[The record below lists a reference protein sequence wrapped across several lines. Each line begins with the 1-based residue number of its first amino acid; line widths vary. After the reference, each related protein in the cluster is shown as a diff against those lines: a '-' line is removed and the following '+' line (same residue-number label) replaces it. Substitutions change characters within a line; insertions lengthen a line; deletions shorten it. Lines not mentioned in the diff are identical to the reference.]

1 LFSSVIKSKAEIA
14 KAESRELT
22 THAAERRAKS
32 GDRRLILK
40 IAKQKAESGNG
51 KNKAE
56 TLKTEMLKRRNL
68 FDTNHTN

>member
-1 LFSSVIKSKAEIA
+1 MPHISKNR
-14 KAESRELT
+14 KNRTLT

-32 GDRRLILK
+32 GDMRFILK

-56 TLKTEMLKRRNL
+56 TLKTEMLKR
-68 FDTNHTN
+68 